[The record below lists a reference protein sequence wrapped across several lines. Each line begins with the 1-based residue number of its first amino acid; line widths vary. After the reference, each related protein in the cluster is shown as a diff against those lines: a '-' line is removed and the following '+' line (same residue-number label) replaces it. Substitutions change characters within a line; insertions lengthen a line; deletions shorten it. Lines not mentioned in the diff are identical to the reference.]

1 MAFEGPGYGR
11 DQGHLR
17 FFRLIPQQEHDRMLW
32 SVGNRFKFS
41 DAAMGA
47 MKLSRLHFWYRGHQF
62 CDEEERSAQAAL
74 LGGGSGR

>member
-1 MAFEGPGYGR
+1 
-11 DQGHLR
+11 
-17 FFRLIPQQEHDRMLW
+17 MLW